1 MKLSKNFSLKE
12 LTYSQTAI
20 RNGISNLPNDEQ
32 LVNLTA
38 LCQQILQ
45 PVRDKYGVVS
55 VSSGLRAEALNA
67 LIGGSKTSDHC
78 YGRAADFEVKS
89 EEISNL
95 ELAKYIQDTLEFKQL
110 ILEFYDKE
118 EGPNSGWVHCSFDAA
133 GNNKG
138 EVLTAKRENGK
149 TIYIEGLDE

>member
-38 LCQQILQ
+38 LCQRILQ
-45 PVRDKYGVVS
+45 PIRDKYGVVS

-95 ELAKYIQDTLEFKQL
+95 ELAKYIQDALEFKQL

-118 EGPNSGWVHCSFDAA
+118 EGPNSGWVHCSFDVA

-138 EVLTAKRENGK
+138 EVLTAKRVDGK
-149 TIYIEGLDE
+149 VQYYEGLEE

>member
-38 LCQQILQ
+38 LCQRILQ

-110 ILEFYDKE
+110 ILEFYNKE

-138 EVLTAKRENGK
+138 EVLTAKRVDGK
-149 TIYIEGLDE
+149 VQYYEGLEE

>member
-38 LCQQILQ
+38 LCQRVLQ

-55 VSSGLRAEALNA
+55 ISSGLRAEALNA

-95 ELAKYIQDTLEFKQL
+95 ELAKYIQDALEFKQL

>member
-1 MKLSKNFSLKE
+1 LKLSKNFSLKE

-38 LCQQILQ
+38 LCQRILQ

-110 ILEFYDKE
+110 ILEFYNKE

-138 EVLTAKRENGK
+138 EVLTAKRVDGK
-149 TIYIEGLDE
+149 VQYYEGLEE